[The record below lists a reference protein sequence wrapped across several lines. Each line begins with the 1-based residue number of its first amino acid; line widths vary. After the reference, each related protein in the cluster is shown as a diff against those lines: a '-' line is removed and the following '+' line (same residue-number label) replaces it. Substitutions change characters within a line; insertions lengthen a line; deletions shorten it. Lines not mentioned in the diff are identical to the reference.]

1 LIHFAAP
8 QWLWLLLTIPL
19 LPIARGRRGKA
30 GALLFS
36 SLSVAKTVAGVAR
49 ARWGGW
55 QTALRMLTVALLIVA
70 AARPQWVRGTT
81 DIEASGIDILLAV
94 DVSGSMQAM
103 DFKVDNQPTD
113 RLEVVK
119 GVVSRFVAQR
129 PNDRIGLIAF
139 AGRPYLAS
147 PLTLDHDWLQKRLTA
162 LRTGMMEDGTAIGS
176 AIGAGVNRLRA
187 QEAKS
192 KIVILLTDGMNNA
205 GKLAPLTAAEAA
217 QALKIK
223 VYTIGAGTRGQAPM
237 PVTDQYG
244 QRRMVMAQVDIDED
258 SLKQVA
264 KMTGGQYFRAT
275 DTRSLEQ
282 IYAEINQMETTT
294 QKIKKYQF
302 VAERFHWPAI
312 AALALLMLEIVLAQT
327 VLRRLP

>member
-1 LIHFAAP
+1 MIHFASP
-8 QWLWLLLTIPL
+8 QWLWLLLILPL
-19 LPIARGRRGKA
+19 LLVARGRRGKV

-36 SLSVAKTVAGVAR
+36 SLAVAKSVAGATR
-49 ARWGGW
+49 SRWGGW
-55 QTALRMLTVALLIVA
+55 QTALRILTLALLIAA

-94 DVSGSMQAM
+94 DVSGSMEAM
-103 DFKVDNQPTD
+103 DFKIGGQPTS

-119 GVVSRFVAQR
+119 GVVSQFVAQR
-129 PNDRIGLIAF
+129 PNDRIGLVAF

-187 QEAKS
+187 QPAKS

-217 QALKIK
+217 QALNIK

-237 PVTDQYG
+237 PATDQYG
-244 QRRMVMAQVDIDED
+244 QRRIVMAEVDIDED

-282 IYAEINQMETTT
+282 IYNEINQMETTT

-302 VAERFHWPAI
+302 VAERFHWPAA
-312 AALALLMLEIVLAQT
+312 AALALLVLEIVLSQT